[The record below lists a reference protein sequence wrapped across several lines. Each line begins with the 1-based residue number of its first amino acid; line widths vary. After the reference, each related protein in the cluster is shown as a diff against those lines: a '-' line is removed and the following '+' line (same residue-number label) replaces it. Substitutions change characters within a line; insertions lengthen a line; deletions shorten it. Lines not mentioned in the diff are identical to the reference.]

1 MKIEDIKANNAKQM
15 LHPMTAPYMT
25 KANKPMIIARGDGVY
40 VWDIDG
46 NKYLDSQGGLWCV
59 NVGYNRPEMIKAITE
74 QVSTLPYYQTFTE
87 FSNPPAIEL
96 SAKLISMLE
105 PEGMRKVLFTSGGSD
120 SVETALKMS
129 RHYWKLKGQPEK
141 TKYISLKNAYHGVH
155 LGGTSVTD
163 TGVHKRA
170 FEPVLPGCYQIDS
183 PFTYRN
189 PWTEDPEELG
199 AICAGILERE
209 IQSQGPDMVA
219 AFIAEPVQGAGGVIV
234 PPANFWPLVREV
246 CDRYDVLLIADEVVT
261 GFGRTGNLFGS
272 RGWGVKADIMCFAK
286 GLSSAYVPLG
296 AAVFNEKVAAAF
308 DLESPHAMIMHG
320 FTYSGHPVGCA
331 AGLASLGIV
340 EKEALPDNARVVGAY
355 MMGQLKPFEERYRS
369 VGEVRGKGL
378 MLALDL
384 VVDKKT
390 RQSVDPLG
398 GFSKKLANVA
408 EREGVLVRAVGP
420 KLIIS
425 PPLTFTCENVDE
437 LTAALTK
444 AFDEVDK

>member
-1 MKIEDIKANNAKQM
+1 MKIEELKHNNAKQM
-15 LHPMTAPYMT
+15 LHPMTAPFMT
-25 KANKPMIIARGDGVY
+25 SAQKPMIIERGDGVY
-40 VWDIDG
+40 VYDIDG

-59 NVGYNRPEMIKAITE
+59 NVGYNRPEMIKAVSE
-74 QVSTLPYYQTFTE
+74 QVATLPYYQTFTE
-87 FSNPPAIEL
+87 FSNPRAIEL

-105 PEGMRKVLFTSGGSD
+105 PEGAKKVMFTSGGSD
-120 SVETALKMS
+120 SVETALKLS
-129 RHYWKLKGQPEK
+129 RQYWKLKGQPEK
-141 TKYISLKNAYHGVH
+141 SKFISLKNAYHGVH
-155 LGGTSVTD
+155 MAGTSVTD

-170 FEPVLPGCYQIDS
+170 FEPVLPNCFQVDS

-199 AICAGILERE
+199 AICAGILARE
-209 IQSQGPDMVA
+209 IESQGPDMVA

-261 GFGRTGNLFGS
+261 GFGRTGNMFGT

-296 AAVFNEKVAAAF
+296 ATVLNEKVASAF
-308 DLESPHAMIMHG
+308 DMESPQAMIMHG

-331 AGLASLGIV
+331 AGLASLDII
-340 EKEALPDNARVVGAY
+340 ERENLPANAAQVGQY
-355 MMGQLKPFEERYRS
+355 LMDQLKHFEDTYPS

-398 GFSKKLANVA
+398 GFSKRLANVA
-408 EREGVLVRAVGP
+408 EKKGVLVRAVGP

-425 PPLTFTCENVDE
+425 PPLVFTRAHVDE
-437 LTAALTK
+437 LVAALTC
-444 AFDEVDK
+444 AFDEVDR

>member
-1 MKIEDIKANNAKQM
+1 MEIESIKANNAKQM

-25 KANKPMIIARGDGVY
+25 EARKPMIIARGDGVY
-40 VWDIDG
+40 VYDIDG

-59 NVGYNRPEMIKAITE
+59 NVGYNRPEMIKAVSE
-74 QVSTLPYYQTFTE
+74 QVATLPYYQTFTD

-96 SAKLISMLE
+96 SAKIISMLE
-105 PEGMRKVLFTSGGSD
+105 PENMRKLMFTSGGSD
-120 SVETALKMS
+120 STESALKLS
-129 RHYWKLKGQPEK
+129 RQYWKLKGQPEK
-141 TKYISLKNAYHGVH
+141 SKFISLRNAYHGVH
-155 LGGTSVTD
+155 MAGTSVTD

-170 FEPVLPGCYQIDS
+170 FEPVLPGCYQVDS
-183 PFTYRN
+183 PFLYRN
-189 PWTEDPEELG
+189 PWSQDPEELG

-234 PPANFWPLVREV
+234 PPANYWPLIREV

-261 GFGRTGNLFGS
+261 GFGRTGNMFGS

-296 AAVFNEKVAAAF
+296 ATVLNEKVASAF
-308 DLESPHAMIMHG
+308 DLSSPEAMIMHG
-320 FTYSGHPVGCA
+320 FTYSGHPVACA
-331 AGLASLGIV
+331 AGIASLGIV
-340 EKEALPDNARVVGAY
+340 EREALPENAATVGAY
-355 MMGQLKPFEERYRS
+355 LMEQLKPFEERYKS
-369 VGEVRGKGL
+369 VGDVRGKGL

-390 RQSVDPLG
+390 RQSVDPFS
-398 GFSKKLANVA
+398 GFSNKLAAVA

-425 PPLTFTCENVDE
+425 PPLIFTKENVDE
-437 LTAALTK
+437 LVAALVK

>member
-1 MKIEDIKANNAKQM
+1 
-15 LHPMTAPYMT
+15 
-25 KANKPMIIARGDGVY
+25 
-40 VWDIDG
+40 
-46 NKYLDSQGGLWCV
+46 
-59 NVGYNRPEMIKAITE
+59 
-74 QVSTLPYYQTFTE
+74 
-87 FSNPPAIEL
+87 
-96 SAKLISMLE
+96 
-105 PEGMRKVLFTSGGSD
+105 
-120 SVETALKMS
+120 
-129 RHYWKLKGQPEK
+129 
-141 TKYISLKNAYHGVH
+141 
-155 LGGTSVTD
+155 
-163 TGVHKRA
+163 
-170 FEPVLPGCYQIDS
+170 
-183 PFTYRN
+183 
-189 PWTEDPEELG
+189 
-199 AICAGILERE
+199 
-209 IQSQGPDMVA
+209 MVA

-355 MMGQLKPFEERYRS
+355 MMEQLKPFEERYRS